1 MKKSRRNVLLSLTF
15 TSGRLQIISKLINQK
30 QEIQV
35 YKVMK
40 VFIIKNL
47 TMVINL
53 KFDMRKEKI
62 GGSEISQNCSAF
74 PMESQPKLPIYNCIV
89 F

>member
-1 MKKSRRNVLLSLTF
+1 
-15 TSGRLQIISKLINQK
+15 
-30 QEIQV
+30 
-35 YKVMK
+35 MK